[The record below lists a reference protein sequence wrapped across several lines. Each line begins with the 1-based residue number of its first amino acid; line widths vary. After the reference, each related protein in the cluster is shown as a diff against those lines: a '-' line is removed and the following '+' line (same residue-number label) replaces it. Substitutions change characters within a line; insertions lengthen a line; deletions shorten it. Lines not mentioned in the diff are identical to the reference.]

1 MFGTNAVFLQ
11 KKIMKVL
18 MSLTVFILL
27 LTSCGAQTTSTDSSN
42 QGSDYSQNS
51 DTQVVKRLSSSE
63 FKKGVSQENIQIVD
77 VRTPDELKDGKIEG
91 SININFY
98 DSNFKEQIASLDKE
112 KPVYVYCRSG
122 ARSSKAMEI
131 MKDLGFKTIYELQGG
146 FMSY

>member
-51 DTQVVKRLSSSE
+51 DTQVAKRLSSSE